1 MIIFIETFV
10 RSFDLLGGIMTV
22 TSDFTQKL
30 YENFAENTK
39 LRAVENAVT
48 KNGLL
53 SSLEVRGSHAANLPE
68 FSIDLTKDPV
78 TNQKQSGRC
87 WMFAALNTFR
97 HKFINEFKTEDFEFS
112 QAYTFFWDKY
122 EKSNWFLEQIIATA
136 DQEIGSR
143 KVKFLLDTPQ
153 QDGGQWDMVVSLF
166 EKYGVVPKSVYP
178 ESVAS
183 SNSRELN
190 QYLNKLLRQD
200 AQILRDLIASGADQA
215 AVQAKKEEFL
225 QEIFNYLAMTLGL
238 PPRQF
243 DFAYRDKDDNYRS
256 EKGITPRAFFEK
268 YVGLKLSDYV
278 SVINAPTADKPYGK
292 SYTVEML
299 GNVVGAP
306 SVRYINLPMDRFKEL
321 AIAQMKAGE
330 SVWFGSDVG
339 QVSDRQKGI
348 LATNVYDFTASM
360 DINWTQD
367 KAGRLD
373 YSESLM
379 THAMV
384 LTGVDLDA
392 DGKPIKW
399 KIENSWGDKVGQKGY
414 FVASD
419 AWMDEYTYQI
429 VVRKDFLT
437 AEELAAY
444 EADPQVLAPWDPMGS
459 LASK

>member
-1 MIIFIETFV
+1 ME
-10 RSFDLLGGIMTV
+10 SFEL
-22 TSDFTQKL
+22 
-30 YENFAENTK
+30 
-39 LRAVENAVT
+39 
-48 KNGLL
+48 
-53 SSLEVRGSHAANLPE
+53 
-68 FSIDLTKDPV
+68 
-78 TNQKQSGRC
+78 
-87 WMFAALNTFR
+87 
-97 HKFINEFKTEDFEFS
+97 S
-112 QAYTFFWDKY
+112 QAHTFFWDKY

-200 AQILRDLIASGADQA
+200 AQILRDLIAGGADQA
-215 AVQAKKEEFL
+215 AVQAKKEELL

-243 DFAYRDKDDNYRS
+243 DFAYRDKDDNYQS
-256 EKGITPRAFFEK
+256 EKNITPQAFFEK

-278 SVINAPTADKPYGK
+278 SVINAPTADKPFGK

-330 SVWFGSDVG
+330 TVWFGSDVG

-360 DINWTQD
+360 DINLTQD

-373 YSESLM
+373 YNESLM

-399 KIENSWGDKVGQKGY
+399 KVENSWGDKVGQKGY

-444 EADPQVLAPWDPMGS
+444 EAEPQVLAPWDPMGA